1 MLRAL
6 LATSRPRFWHYLLGP
21 YLLGAAAG
29 APHQAALLSPA
40 FWLPFVFFTLP
51 ANLLVYGVNDL
62 CDGDTDAFNTKKE
75 GYERRVEADERRR
88 LLGLILLSC
97 LPFAPVFWLAPRA
110 AQLALA
116 AFLFFGV
123 FYSAPPIRAKAR
135 PIVDA
140 AFNVLYVFP
149 GVYGYFALGGTAL
162 ALPVFLAAWAWCM
175 AMHAFSAIP
184 DIEADKAAGV
194 PTVATLLGEK
204 GTLAFCATLY
214 AVAAMLAFPTLGALA
229 LLCGALYLA
238 LLTWA
243 ARTEVFTV
251 YRRFPL
257 LNGVVGFCLVWFV
270 LLNRW
275 AVLVRPQ

>member
-6 LATSRPRFWHYLLGP
+6 FTTSRPRFWHYLLGP
-21 YLLGAAAG
+21 YLLGAAIS
-29 APHQAALLSPA
+29 APSRAALLTPA
-40 FWLPFVFFTLP
+40 FWLPFLFFTLP

-75 GYERRVEADERRR
+75 GYERRVEANERWR
-88 LLGLILLSC
+88 LRGVILLFC
-97 LPFAPVFWLAPRA
+97 LPFAPVFWQAPRA
-110 AQLALA
+110 AQLALV
-116 AFLFFGV
+116 AFLFFSV

-149 GVYGYFALGGTAL
+149 GVYGYFALGGSGFVV
-162 ALPVFLAAWAWCM
+162 PVFLAAWAWCM

-194 PTVATLLGEK
+194 PTVATLLGAR
-204 GTLAFCATLY
+204 GTLF
-214 AVAAMLAFPTLGALA
+214 F
-229 LLCGALYLA
+229 CGALYA
-238 LLTWA
+238 TAAVLTFPQLQWLSVLGGVLYVSLVSWA
-243 ARTEVFTV
+243 ARTEVFAV

-257 LNGVVGFCLVWFV
+257 LNAVFGFCLVWFV
-270 LLNRW
+270 LLSRW
-275 AVLVRPQ
+275 SVLGR